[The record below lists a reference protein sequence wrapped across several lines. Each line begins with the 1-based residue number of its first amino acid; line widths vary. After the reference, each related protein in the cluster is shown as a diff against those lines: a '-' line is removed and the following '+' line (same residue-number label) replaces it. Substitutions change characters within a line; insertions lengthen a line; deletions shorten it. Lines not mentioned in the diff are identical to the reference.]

1 MSCGVKNIR
10 TVLNAPRPPAST
22 FACLLLAMGCR
33 GPAPRDDRGAPAEI
47 DTTANAQSTAGGAT
61 RVEIVDVDLRVFAD
75 ARIHVLR
82 LAGTASSVRPG
93 QPVPLDDKN
102 GYTIAVDGAETWVG
116 WSDLSA
122 ILNEYTFDFDGA
134 PVDDLSIDRE
144 EDADQRDEVELKGD
158 LGGVLGLR
166 FEIEGRPE
174 VTPDGRIRIRTTSVQ
189 ALDIPVEGLMH
200 ALGLEPADL
209 MGNLRDRGLDFD
221 GDDLILDASRAFPP
235 PRMSGRVRSVTV
247 EEGGMSIVLGD
258 PDAAPSSGNANHLWF
273 RGGTI
278 RIGRMTQT
286 DADLRILDDDPADR
300 FDFFPDQMNAQL
312 AAGYA
317 KMREDGGL
325 TMHVPDYN
333 DMR

>member
-1 MSCGVKNIR
+1 MAHDLPRVVSHH
-10 TVLNAPRPPAST
+10 VLRPPGAR
-22 FACLLLAMGCR
+22 FVCLLLALGCR
-33 GPAPRDDRGAPAEI
+33 GPASREDRGAPAAI
-47 DTTANAQSTAGGAT
+47 DTTATAQEEGAPT
-61 RVEIVDVDLRVFAD
+61 RVEIVDVDLRVFPD
-75 ARIHVLR
+75 AHIHVLR
-82 LAGTASSVRPG
+82 LAGTASSVRSG

-102 GYTIAVDGAETWVG
+102 GYTIEVEGGETWIG

-122 ILNEYTFDFDGA
+122 VLNEYTFAFDGA

-144 EDADQRDEVELKGD
+144 EDEDQSDEVELKGH
-158 LGGVLGLR
+158 LAGVLGLR

-174 VTPDGRIRIRTTSVQ
+174 VTQDGRIRIRTTSVQ

-200 ALGLEPADL
+200 ALGLDAADL
-209 MGNLRDRGLDFD
+209 MGNLQDRGIAFE

-235 PRMSGRVRSVTV
+235 PRMSGRVSSVTV

-258 PDAAPSSGNANHLWF
+258 PAAAPASGGANHLWF

-286 DADLRILDDDPADR
+286 DADLRILDDDPADQ
-300 FDFFPDQMNAQL
+300 FDFFPDRMNEQL

-317 KMREDGGL
+317 KLREDGGL
-325 TMHVPDYN
+325 TMHIPDFE
-333 DMR
+333 DIP

>member
-1 MSCGVKNIR
+1 MLI
-10 TVLNAPRPPAST
+10 T
-22 FACLLLAMGCR
+22 FLRSDARLACLVLALGCR
-33 GPAPRDDRGAPAEI
+33 GPSSPANRSAPAEV
-47 DTTANAQSTAGGAT
+47 DTMAAAPEGGAPT
-61 RVEIVDVDLRVFAD
+61 RVEIVGVDLRVFAD

-102 GYTIAVDGAETWVG
+102 GYTIDVDGAETWVG
-116 WSDLSA
+116 WPDLSA
-122 ILNEYTFDFDGA
+122 ILNEYTFAFDGA
-134 PVDDLSIDRE
+134 PVDDLSIERE
-144 EDADQRDEVELKGD
+144 EDEDQRDQVELKGD
-158 LGGVLGLR
+158 LEGVLGLR

-200 ALGLEPADL
+200 ALGLDAADL
-209 MGNLRDRGLDFD
+209 MGNLEDRGLDFE

-235 PRMSGRVRSVTV
+235 PRMSGKVRSVTV
-247 EEGGMSIVLGD
+247 EEGGMSIVIGD
-258 PDAAPSSGNANHLWF
+258 PDAAPAAGNANHLWF

-286 DADLRILDDDPADR
+286 DADLRILDADPADR
-300 FDFFPDQMNAQL
+300 FDFFADSMDQQL

-317 KMREDGGL
+317 KMRTDGGL
-325 TMHVPDYN
+325 TMHVPDY
-333 DMR
+333 DDIP

>member
-1 MSCGVKNIR
+1 MV
-10 TVLNAPRPPAST
+10 VLT
-22 FACLLLAMGCR
+22 GFALAFGCR
-33 GPAPRDDRGAPAEI
+33 DSGEPVEATQPPPDTVANPRQS
-47 DTTANAQSTAGGAT
+47 NAGDPT
-61 RVEIVDVDLRVFAD
+61 RVEILDVDLRVFAD

-82 LAGTASSVRPG
+82 LAGTASSVHAG

-102 GYTIAVDGAETWVG
+102 GYTIEVDGAETWVG

-122 ILNEYTFDFDGA
+122 VLNEYTFAFDGA
-134 PVDDLSIDRE
+134 PVDDLTIGRE
-144 EDADQRDEVELKGD
+144 EDEDQLDEVELKGD
-158 LGGVLGLR
+158 LAGVLGLR

-200 ALGLEPADL
+200 ALGLDAADL
-209 MGNLRDRGLDFD
+209 MGNLEDRGIAFE

-235 PRMSGRVRSVTV
+235 PRMSGRVRAVAV
-247 EEGGMSIVLGD
+247 EEEGMSIVIGD
-258 PDAAPSSGNANHLWF
+258 PGAAPAAGSANHLWF

-286 DADLRILDDDPADR
+286 DADLRILDDDPADP
-300 FDFFPDQMNAQL
+300 FDFFPEYMNEQL

-317 KMREDGGL
+317 KMRTDGGL
-325 TMHVPDYN
+325 TMNVPDYA
-333 DMR
+333 DIH

>member
-1 MSCGVKNIR
+1 MVFDR
-10 TVLNAPRPPAST
+10 TDARL
-22 FACLLLAMGCR
+22 ACLVLALGCR
-33 GPAPRDDRGAPAEI
+33 GPSSPANRGAPAEV
-47 DTTANAQSTAGGAT
+47 DTMAAPEAGAPT

-82 LAGTASSVRPG
+82 LAGTASSVEAG
-93 QPVPLDDKN
+93 LPVPLDDKN
-102 GYTIAVDGAETWVG
+102 GYTIDVDGAETWVA
-116 WSDLSA
+116 WADLSA
-122 ILNEYTFDFDGA
+122 ILNEYTFAFDGA
-134 PVDDLSIDRE
+134 PVDDLSIERE
-144 EDADQRDEVELKGD
+144 EDEEQRDQVELTGD
-158 LGGVLGLR
+158 LEGVLGLR

-200 ALGLEPADL
+200 ALGLDAADL
-209 MGNLRDRGLDFD
+209 MGDLRDRGLDFD

-247 EEGGMSIVLGD
+247 EESGMAIVIGD
-258 PDAAPSSGNANHLWF
+258 PDAAPASEDDNHLWF

-300 FDFFPDQMNAQL
+300 FDFFADSMNQQL

-317 KMREDGGL
+317 KMRTDGGL
-325 TMHVPDYN
+325 TMHVPDY
-333 DMR
+333 DDIP